1 MKKNEN
7 IAFYTLLDTKNT
19 RDIRTIINLE
29 TIPMLDQ
36 FAAQGHDISAERERT
51 QEILSEPKWNYS
63 HRIWIK
69 QFISDDSSLECIM
82 NIIDGSIE
90 YNNKKYFFIQD
101 PIEVEEKN
109 RLIDSYLIEFIVNQN
124 FGSDFFLDDFNKRLP
139 VTRRNLYIS
148 NRHDKVQPKTDCN
161 TNLYDQSEINWNII
175 LSRISFLDR
184 ITMITFSR
192 AARFQT
198 VFPHDWKNCKG
209 ALVKES
215 NENKLHDFFEIRD

>member
-7 IAFYTLLDTKNT
+7 IAFYNLLDTKNT

-36 FAAQGHDISAERERT
+36 FAAQGHDATRKEWVE
-51 QEILSEPKWNYS
+51 EKLSEPKWNYS
-63 HRIWIK
+63 HRIWVK
-69 QFISDDSSLECIM
+69 QFPPDGSSLECIM

-90 YNNKKYFFIQD
+90 YNNKKYFLIQD
-101 PIEVEEKN
+101 PFEVEEKN
-109 RLIDSYLIEFIVNQN
+109 RLMDNYLVQFMLEHNLGF
-124 FGSDFFLDDFNKRLP
+124 DFFLDDVNKRLP
-139 VTRRNLYIS
+139 VTRRNLHIS

-161 TNLYDQSEINWNII
+161 TNLYDQSEINWNIM
-175 LSRISFLDR
+175 LSRISFLDK
-184 ITMITFSR
+184 ITIITFSR
-192 AARFQT
+192 AARFKT
-198 VFPHDWKNCKG
+198 IFPHDWKNCKG

>member
-1 MKKNEN
+1 VKKNEN
-7 IAFYTLLDTKNT
+7 IAFYNLLDTKNT

-36 FAAQGHDISAERERT
+36 FAAQGHDATRKEWVE
-51 QEILSEPKWNYS
+51 EKLSEPKWNYS
-63 HRIWIK
+63 HRIWVK
-69 QFISDDSSLECIM
+69 QFPPDGSSLECIM

-109 RLIDSYLIEFIVNQN
+109 RLLDNFLIQFMLEHN
-124 FGSDFFLDDFNKRLP
+124 FGSDFFLDDVNKKLS
-139 VTRRNLYIS
+139 VTRRNLYIA

-175 LSRISFLDR
+175 LSRITFLDI
-184 ITMITFSR
+184 ITIITFSR
-192 AARFQT
+192 AARFKI
-198 VFPHDWKNCKG
+198 VFRHDWKNCKG